1 MKELVEKMNNNEYLK
16 FVGCDSS
23 LSYEHQYGG
32 SIVVSVNGKIQLNI
46 ANNKAWK
53 IQNMDE
59 DLGFAQIVPEDY
71 SCSIFVLLEVEIITN
86 ILNQKKQEKSI

>member
-1 MKELVEKMNNNEYLK
+1 MKIMVQELVEKMNNNEYLK

-23 LSYEHQYGG
+23 LSYEHQYGS

-46 ANNKAWK
+46 ANKTWK
-53 IQNMDE
+53 IQNMNE

-71 SCSIFVLLEVEIITN
+71 SCSIFVLLEVELI
-86 ILNQKKQEKSI
+86 E